1 MSADAT
7 NASPENGAWY
17 SYAVI
22 RVVPRVE
29 REEFVN
35 AGIILFARTLQFL
48 EARIE
53 LDESKLRAIAPELD
67 LALLRRHLETFLAVA
82 DGRPEGGD
90 VASQGQSER
99 FHWLTAPRS
108 TMIQTSAVHVGFCED
123 PKAAVEDLM
132 QRLVRGGGNK
142 REEPDNSADLSS

>member
-1 MSADAT
+1 VPADAT
-7 NASPENGAWY
+7 SPSPENGAYY

-53 LDESKLRAIAPELD
+53 LDEPKLRALAPDLD
-67 LALLRRHLETFLAVA
+67 LPLLQRHLATFQAVA

-90 VASQGQSER
+90 IATQGQSER
-99 FHWLTAPRS
+99 FHWLTSPRS
-108 TMIQTSAVHVGFCED
+108 TIIQTSPVHIGHCED

-132 QRLVRGGGNK
+132 QRLVRNES
-142 REEPDNSADLSS
+142 RHSS

>member
-1 MSADAT
+1 VPVDAI
-7 NASPENGAWY
+7 NLSPENGAWY

-48 EARIE
+48 EARIQ
-53 LDESKLRAIAPELD
+53 LDEAKLNAIAPDLD
-67 LALLRRHLETFLAVA
+67 LALLRRHLDTFLAVA
-82 DGRPEGGD
+82 DGRAEGGD

-123 PKAAVEDLM
+123 PQAAVEDLM
-132 QRLVRGGGNK
+132 QRLVQRGT
-142 REEPDNSADLSS
+142 

>member
-1 MSADAT
+1 MPADAT
-7 NASPENGAWY
+7 SASQAGGAYY

-48 EARIE
+48 QARIA
-53 LDESKLRAIAPELD
+53 LDESKLKAIAPDMDLD
-67 LALLRRHLETFLAVA
+67 LLHRHLATFQAVA

-99 FHWLTAPRS
+99 FHWLTSPRS
-108 TMIQTSAVHVGFCED
+108 TMIQTSPVHIGYCDD
-123 PKAAVEDLM
+123 PQAALEDLM
-132 QRLVRGGGNK
+132 DRLVRNHG
-142 REEPDNSADLSS
+142 SAA

>member
-1 MSADAT
+1 MPADAT
-7 NASPENGAWY
+7 NVSPENGAWY

-48 EARIE
+48 VARIE
-53 LDESKLRAIAPELD
+53 LDEAKLNAIAPDLD
-67 LALLRRHLETFLAVA
+67 LALLRRHLDTFLAVA
-82 DGRPEGGD
+82 DGRAEGGD
-90 VASQGQSER
+90 VALQGQSER

-108 TMIQTSAVHVGFCED
+108 TMIQTSAVHIGFCED
-123 PKAAVEDLM
+123 PQAAVEDLM
-132 QRLVRGGGNK
+132 QRLVQRGT
-142 REEPDNSADLSS
+142 

>member
-1 MSADAT
+1 MPADAT
-7 NASPENGAWY
+7 NASADGAYY

-53 LDESKLRAIAPELD
+53 LDEPRLLALAPEID
-67 LALLRRHLETFLAVA
+67 LALLGRHLAAFQAVA
-82 DGRPEGGD
+82 DGRSEGGD

-99 FHWLTAPRS
+99 FHWLTSPRS
-108 TMIQTSAVHVGFCED
+108 TMIQTSPVHIGVCAD
-123 PKAAVEDLM
+123 PKAALEDLM
-132 QRLVRGGGNK
+132 YRLVRNG
-142 REEPDNSADLSS
+142 DA

>member
-1 MSADAT
+1 MPADAT
-7 NASPENGAWY
+7 NASPDSGAYY

-53 LDESKLRAIAPELD
+53 LDEGKLNALDPGLD
-67 LALLRRHLETFLAVA
+67 LGLLRRHLATFQAVA

-90 VASQGQSER
+90 IASQGQSER
-99 FHWLTAPRS
+99 FHWLTSPRS
-108 TMIQTSAVHVGFCED
+108 TMIQTSPVHIGFCAD
-123 PKAAVEDLM
+123 PKAALEDLM
-132 QRLVRGGGNK
+132 QRLVRNGG
-142 REEPDNSADLSS
+142 

>member
-1 MSADAT
+1 VPANANKASAGK
-7 NASPENGAWY
+7 GAYY

-35 AGIILFARTLQFL
+35 AGIILFARTLHFL
-48 EARIE
+48 EARIA
-53 LDESKLRAIAPELD
+53 LDEGKLRAIAPDID
-67 LALLRRHLETFLAVA
+67 LALLRRHLDTFQAVA
-82 DGRPEGGD
+82 DGKPEGGD

-108 TMIQTSAVHVGFCED
+108 TMIQTSAVHIGYCED
-123 PKAAVEDLM
+123 PEAAVDDLM
-132 QRLVRGGGNK
+132 QRLVHNGG
-142 REEPDNSADLSS
+142 ASSSS